1 MRLPFAVLVCHL
13 ILAASACAEFPLH
26 RAHLGGDPNS
36 PFNMGLQR
44 VLQRHFARDTTEEK
58 LEEDYLSLLEL
69 ATSAEQE
76 GLVYAH
82 IAWMY
87 CTKGTIRAPQVAETY
102 CQEALGYPLPVD
114 VAASMHN
121 FRGMALWT
129 RYHQEWRGE
138 RYRVARRRIIAPALA
153 GLKLVME
160 NGAPREAV
168 PLPTV
173 VIDNTFI
180 PMGAPGREEALQEI
194 ARRHAAQ
201 LAERRKAELL
211 NVLQRFREWFIRSC
225 VNLYLQDPADPDELR
240 RLASEA
246 LADHPEARADLLDQL
261 AAAVA
266 KER

>member
-82 IAWMY
+82 IAWAY
-87 CTKGTIRAPQVAETY
+87 CSRGTIAQPDAAETW
-102 CQEALGYPLPVD
+102 CLEALSHPLSPRVEID
-114 VAASMHN
+114 LYQLWAA
-121 FRGMALWT
+121 ALWT
-129 RYHQEWRGE
+129 RYHEDWHGA
-138 RYRVARRRIIAPALA
+138 RYRVARRRMVVPALR
-153 GLKLVME
+153 GLKFVLDL
-160 NGAPREAV
+160 GAPKELPPDPLAALKSVLSTAEGARRRE
-168 PLPTV
+168 
-173 VIDNTFI
+173 I
-180 PMGAPGREEALQEI
+180 LQEM
-194 ARRHAAQ
+194 ARIVAANPPEKRPVD
-201 LAERRKAELL
+201 LHEL
-211 NVLQRFREWFIRSC
+211 VLQRRNYTSWC
-225 VNLYLQDPADPDELR
+225 MNLYLHDPADPDELR

-246 LADHPEARADLLDQL
+246 LADHPEALADLLEQL

-266 KER
+266 DE